1 VSTDATSIGRTAG
14 DGKVFP
20 TMEAEPIQY
29 EVDGPLARIW
39 LNRTHKRNCVS
50 QQLLSELEVAVDRAE
65 ADDQVRA
72 MVIRGRGNTFCS
84 GFDLDELQ
92 ADFAGKTTAIDIT
105 RESARV
111 CDRIFRSDKPS
122 VAVLEGYTT
131 AGGFE
136 IMVNCDFAIAD
147 EAAMIG
153 DFHIRR
159 ALFGGAGP
167 LYRLPRILGLRK
179 AKELMLTGKLLTGRE
194 ALEFGLINDAAPAEE
209 LDACLERFV
218 EPLVDKSPYAMSIT
232 KMVLNRGLDA
242 DTDTLMVLEH
252 LAAGLILE
260 SDDAQEGIA
269 AFLDKREAAWTGT

>member
-1 VSTDATSIGRTAG
+1 
-14 DGKVFP
+14 
-20 TMEAEPIQY
+20 MEAEPIQY
-29 EVDGPLARIW
+29 EDDGPVARIW

-50 QQLLSELEVAVDRAE
+50 QQLLSELERAVDRAE
-65 ADDQVRA
+65 ADDDVMA
-72 MVIRGRGNTFCS
+72 MVIRGRGDTFCS
-84 GFDLDELQ
+84 GFDLDELRS
-92 ADFAGKTTAIDIT
+92 DFAGKTTAIDIA

-111 CDRIFRSDKPS
+111 CDRIFRSGKPS

-136 IMVNCDFAIAD
+136 IMVNCDFAVAD
-147 EAAMIG
+147 EEALIG

-167 LYRLPRILGLRK
+167 IYRLPRIVGLRK
-179 AKELMLTGKLLTGRE
+179 AKELMLTGKLLTGKE
-194 ALEFGLINDAAPAEE
+194 ALDFGLINDAAPAAE
-209 LDACLERFV
+209 LDACVERFV

-232 KMVLNRGLDA
+232 KMVLNRGLDG

-252 LAAGLILE
+252 VAAGLVLG
-260 SDDAQEGIA
+260 SNDAQEGIS